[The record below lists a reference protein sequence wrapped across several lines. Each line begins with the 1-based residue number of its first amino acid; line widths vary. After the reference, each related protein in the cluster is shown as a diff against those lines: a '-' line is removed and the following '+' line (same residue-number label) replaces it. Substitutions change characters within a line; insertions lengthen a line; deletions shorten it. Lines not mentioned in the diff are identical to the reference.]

1 MTSRIDSRAF
11 GVMASFRGMI
21 AKQMA
26 NMRCGLTAATT
37 GFCIAYCLSVA
48 SFAADAPAAGQP
60 APAPPTSA
68 SAQAQAPEVPPAKP
82 GVFTLQKRAGTRYH
96 LAVKGHTLTSRD
108 AVEKYLLF
116 RAAELTLDQHD
127 SWFTLI
133 EARAKGDTAPPSKP
147 DPQGLRFSFRMAYWR
162 PAWRYKLAGAS
173 AWQSWSPFSGAA
185 FPATDPKSVT
195 DFEVSADIVLHKDIM
210 NDADPLAYDA
220 GAVSDLLV
228 NQVSPPE

>member
-1 MTSRIDSRAF
+1 MSRDGEF
-11 GVMASFRGMI
+11 QGDDC
-21 AKQMA
+21 KQMA
-26 NMRCGLTAATT
+26 DMRCGLTEVMT
-37 GFCIAYCLSVA
+37 GICLACFLSGA

-60 APAPPTSA
+60 APAQPGA
-68 SAQAQAPEVPPAKP
+68 GAQAQAPEVPPAKP
-82 GVFTLQKRAGTRYH
+82 GVFTPQKRAGTRYH
-96 LAVKGHTLTSRD
+96 LVVKGHTFSSREGI
-108 AVEKYLLF
+108 EKYLLY

-162 PAWRYKLAGAS
+162 PVWRYKLAGAT
-173 AWQSWSPFSGAA
+173 AWQSWSPFSSTA

-195 DFEVSADIVLHKDIM
+195 DFEVSADIVLRKDIM
-210 NDADPLAYDA
+210 NDADPLAFDA
-220 GAVSDLLV
+220 GAVDDLLV